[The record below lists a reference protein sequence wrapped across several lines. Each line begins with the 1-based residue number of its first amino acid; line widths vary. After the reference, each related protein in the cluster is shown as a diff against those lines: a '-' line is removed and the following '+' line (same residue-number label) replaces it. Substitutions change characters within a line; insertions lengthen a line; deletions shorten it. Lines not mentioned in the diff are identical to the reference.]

1 MDAGSDSCRELIA
14 KFQGADASYKTDIF
28 SCSQCNFKMNE
39 TVLQGFPPS
48 PSLAREHTRAAQD
61 AGRAQAAANPGTIS
75 NRRCFSMAHR
85 IKMCTKVT
93 MDDFLTAHHEMG
105 HIEYDMAYSVQPFLL
120 RDGAN
125 EGFHEAVGEIMSL
138 SAATPQHLKSLD
150 LLEPTFQE
158 DEGE

>member
-1 MDAGSDSCRELIA
+1 VAHARMRLPGFAQGICELRRLLCPA
-14 KFQGADASYKTDIF
+14 VA
-28 SCSQCNFKMNE
+28 
-39 TVLQGFPPS
+39 
-48 PSLAREHTRAAQD
+48 
-61 AGRAQAAANPGTIS
+61 AGRAQPESGWATICLTT
-75 NRRCFSMAHR
+75 NTLLR

-105 HIEYDMAYSVQPFLL
+105 HIEYDMAYSVQPYLL

-138 SAATPQHLKSLD
+138 SAATPEHLKSLD

-158 DEGE
+158 DEGK